1 MPFEA
6 DESLIAEAK
15 REMSLRGE
23 PGTGAAI
30 PVDFLDHGSVST
42 GLAATAAVTHG
53 ELSFSRTA
61 RIICDGTV
69 YIRFIHSRVIT
80 DCDST

>member
-1 MPFEA
+1 
-6 DESLIAEAK
+6 
-15 REMSLRGE
+15 MSLRGE
-23 PGTGAAI
+23 PGTGADI
-30 PVDFLDHGSVST
+30 PVDFRDHGGVST

-53 ELSFSRTA
+53 ESSFPRTA